1 MTNSR
6 DFYCNGCFA
15 SQHESPLIA
24 LPGNIFLCSDCV
36 DLAHEALHEKINGE
50 VDGERLAMIR
60 ADELLALRDKARKYD
75 HAKAWIESVR
85 SAMAR
90 ADDAMLDAAIDAELA
105 KVGAA

>member
-6 DFYCNGCFA
+6 ILYCNGCGA

-36 DLAHEALHEKINGE
+36 DIAHETLHEKIKGG
-50 VDGERLAMIR
+50 VDGERLAIIR

-75 HAKAWIESVR
+75 RAKAWIESVR

-90 ADDAMLDAAIDAELA
+90 ADDAMQEAT
-105 KVGAA
+105 